1 MENEFANQARKFI
14 HSVIHTRQTLIR
26 DKKSK
31 LSHGLAEKTSSD
43 LLHLLGTKAYR
54 TNQLMAGFWH
64 RKGAL
69 ILQLLPGSDNSSHKE
84 LMNKYHLLDLESKL
98 YWP

>member
-1 MENEFANQARKFI
+1 MENEFANRARKFI
-14 HSVIHTRQTLIR
+14 HSVIHTRKEMIR
-26 DKKSK
+26 DKRSV
-31 LSHGLAEKTSSD
+31 LCHELAEKTSND
-43 LLHLLGTKAYR
+43 LLHLLGNNGYR

-69 ILQLLPGSDNSSHKE
+69 ILQLLPGPDDSTHKE